1 MDRSLVKTSQHLVMR
16 PLYRLAS
23 EMRPNLRLKLAAR
36 ID

>member
-1 MDRSLVKTSQHLVMR
+1 MR